1 MMSAYAFHEIQ
12 IDALREVANIGA
24 GHAATALSQMT
35 GARID
40 VSVPNLQVT
49 SRDRVPAILGEED
62 AVIAAVLVHV
72 LGDLTGRT
80 VLVLPIQA
88 ASRLAE
94 ILLHRE
100 LGAVGD
106 FDELERSAL
115 MEVGNILSA
124 AYMNALSDFLGMML
138 LPSVPHLSI
147 NRASELVSTVS
158 SESATEGEYAFSIE
172 TRFTLRGS
180 DPVSGQFIFLPA
192 LASLR
197 TLLDALRLS

>member
-1 MMSAYAFHEIQ
+1 MTTYAFEEIQ
-12 IDALREVANIGA
+12 IDALREIANIGA

-49 SRDRVPAILGEED
+49 SRDRVPDILGRDD
-62 AVIAAVLVHV
+62 AVVATVLVHV

-100 LGAVGD
+100 AGTIEE

-138 LPSVPHLSI
+138 LPSVPHLWI
-147 NRASELVSTVS
+147 DRALALASTVS
-158 SESATEGEYAFSIE
+158 NEAGSDGEYAFSIE

-180 DPVSGQFIFLPA
+180 DPVSGQFIFLPD
-192 LASLR
+192 LPSLR
-197 TLLDALRLS
+197 TLLDALRLG